1 MCGICGVLNFDGS
14 KVSSVLLKKMTDSIA
29 HRGPDGEGWYQSKG
43 LGFGHRRL
51 AIVDLSPLGHQPM
64 VSQDTRYALTYNG
77 EIYNFREIR
86 SELISKGYSFLSQT
100 DSEVVLHAW
109 AEWGQACVLKFNG
122 MFAFAIWDSVQEDLF
137 LVRDR
142 YGIKPLYYAHTG
154 SSIVFGSEQRAINE
168 HPAVKATLDKRAL
181 LEYFTFQNI
190 FTDRTFVEDIKIL
203 PAGTILSINAQTQK
217 ISKHQYWDY
226 HFREPKGKIDSREY
240 KEELDRLLRQAVS
253 RQLLSDVEIGSYLSG
268 GMDSGTITA
277 LAATELPYI
286 KTFTCGFDLS
296 SATGVELGYDE
307 RVKAEAM
314 SALFKTE
321 HYEIVLKSGD
331 MERCLDTVV
340 QAIEEPRVGQS
351 YPNYYVARLASKFV
365 KVVLSGAG
373 GDELFGG
380 YPWRYYIGSDSKNFE
395 EYVDSYYAYWHRLVS
410 NSQLKQLF
418 APIWNE
424 VGDVWTRDIF
434 RDVFSNHANEL
445 ATPQDYVNHSLYF
458 EAKTFLHG
466 LFVVEDKLSM
476 ANGLETR
483 VPFMDNDLVD
493 FAMTCPVDL
502 KVKNLFNRPRLDEN
516 QIGNKKETYFQQTSD
531 GKSILRKV
539 MSEIIPPSITDG
551 PKKGFS
557 SPDASWFM
565 NDSASFVRNRLLAGG
580 SGLLGLFDIHVV
592 SELVDSHLAGT
603 ENRRLLIWSLLTQDS
618 LLRQKES

>member
-1 MCGICGVLNFDGS
+1 MCGICGVLDFSRKN
-14 KVSSVLLKKMTDSIA
+14 VSTSLLKKMTDSIA
-29 HRGPDGEGWYQSKG
+29 HRGPDGEGWYQNKG

-64 VSQDTRYALTYNG
+64 VTQDNRYAITYNG

-86 SELISKGYSFLSQT
+86 SELISRGHIFLSQT

-122 MFAFAIWDSVQEDLF
+122 MFAFAIWDSLQEDLF

-142 YGIKPLYYAHTG
+142 YGIKPLYYAHCG
-154 SSIVFGSEQRAINE
+154 NSIIFGSEQRAINE

-190 FTDRTFVEDIKIL
+190 FTDRTFVEDIKML
-203 PAGTILSINAQTQK
+203 PAGTILSIDARTQK
-217 ISKHQYWDY
+217 ISKNQYWDY
-226 HFREPKGKIDSREY
+226 HFREPKGKTNSREY

-253 RQLLSDVEIGSYLSG
+253 RQLLSDVELGAYLSG

-296 SATGVELGYDE
+296 SATGVELDFDE

-331 MERCLDTVV
+331 MERCLNTVV

-351 YPNYYVARLASKFV
+351 YPNFYVARLASKFV

-395 EYVDSYYAYWHRLVS
+395 EYVDNYYAYWHRLVS
-410 NSQLKQLF
+410 NSQLKQLL
-418 APIWNE
+418 APIWSE

-493 FAMTCPVDL
+493 FAMRCPVDL
-502 KVKNLFNRPRLDEN
+502 KLKNLSNQRRLDEN
-516 QIGNKKETYFQQTSD
+516 QVGNKKETYFRTTSD
-531 GKSILRKV
+531 GKSILREV
-539 MSEIIPPSITDG
+539 MSNIIPTSITDG
-551 PKKGFS
+551 QKKGFS
-557 SPDASWFM
+557 SPDASWFKGE
-565 NDSASFVRNRLLAGG
+565 S
-580 SGLLGLFDIHVV
+580 II
-592 SELVDSHLAGT
+592 LVDSLLKNKQNLIYEYLDFSTVKKLVEDHLTGSI
-603 ENRRLLIWSLLTQDS
+603 NRRLLIWSLLS
-618 LLRQKES
+618 LGSILGKKQ

>member
-1 MCGICGVLNFDGS
+1 MV
-14 KVSSVLLKKMTDSIA
+14 T
-29 HRGPDGEGWYQSKG
+29 PDN
-43 LGFGHRRL
+43 
-51 AIVDLSPLGHQPM
+51 
-64 VSQDTRYALTYNG
+64 RYVLTYNG
-77 EIYNFREIR
+77 EIYNFLEIR
-86 SELISKGYSFLSQT
+86 AELVARGHSFRSKT

-109 AEWGQACVLKFNG
+109 AEWGAECVNRFNG
-122 MFAFAIWDSVQEDLF
+122 MFAFAIWDSQEENLF

-142 YGIKPLYYAHTG
+142 YGIKPLYYAQVAN
-154 SSIVFGSEQRAINE
+154 SVIFGSEQRAIRE
-168 HPAVKATLDKRAL
+168 HPTVVANLDKRAL

-190 FTDRTFVEDIKIL
+190 FTDRTFAEDIKIL
-203 PAGTILSINAQTQK
+203 PAGTILSINARTRK
-217 ISKHQYWDY
+217 VTKDQYWDY
-226 HFREPKGKIDSREY
+226 HFSEPKWKIDAREY

-268 GMDSGTITA
+268 GMDSGTLTA

-296 SATGVELGYDE
+296 SAKGVELGFDE
-307 RVKAEAM
+307 RVRAEAM

-321 HYEIVLKSGD
+321 HYEMVLKSGD
-331 MERCLDTVV
+331 MERCLETVV

-395 EYVDSYYAYWHRLVS
+395 EYIDNYYAYWHRLV
-410 NSQLKQLF
+410 NNTQLKQLF

-424 VGDVWTRDIF
+424 VDDVWTRDIF

-476 ANGLETR
+476 ANSLETR

-493 FAMTCPVDL
+493 FAMSCPVDL
-502 KVKNLFNRPRLDEN
+502 KVKNLANRPRLDEN
-516 QIGNKKETYFQQTSD
+516 QIGNKKEAYFQKTSD
-531 GKSILRKV
+531 GKSILREV
-539 MSEIIPPSITDG
+539 MSDIIPPSITEG
-551 PKKGFS
+551 QKKGFS
-557 SPDASWFM
+557 SPDASWFREE
-565 NDSASFVRNRLLAGG
+565 SAEFLNRRFSNTQSNLYQYLDKNA
-580 SGLLGLFDIHVV
+580 V
-592 SELVDSHLAGT
+592 SNLVTNHLNGT
-603 ENRRLLIWSLLTQDS
+603 QNHRLLIWSLLSFDALMTDNYG
-618 LLRQKES
+618 

>member
-1 MCGICGVLNFDGS
+1 MCGICGVLNFDGREVGS
-14 KVSSVLLKKMTDSIA
+14 ALLKKMTDSIA

-142 YGIKPLYYAHTG
+142 YGIKPLYYAHIG
-154 SSIVFGSEQRAINE
+154 NSIVFGSEQRAINE

-268 GMDSGTITA
+268 GMDSATITA

-321 HYEIVLKSGD
+321 HYEMVLKSGD

-418 APIWNE
+418 APIWSE

-531 GKSILRKV
+531 GKSILREV
-539 MSEIIPPSITDG
+539 MSDIIPSSITEG
-551 PKKGFS
+551 KKKGFS
-557 SPDASWFM
+557 SPDASWFKGESM
-565 NDSASFVRNRLLAGG
+565 EFVKTH
-580 SGLLGLFDIHVV
+580 LFEGKNAIARYFDV
-592 SELVDSHLAGT
+592 SVLKKLVNEHLTGT
-603 ENRRLLIWSLLTQDS
+603 SNRRLFIWSLLVFGS
-618 LLRQKES
+618 LQKERE